1 MKNKNIDKT
10 DLLKNIG
17 NKLQQIRIEK
27 EKSTKEVAAFL
38 GISTQAYGM
47 IERGKTDITMSRLL
61 DIAHFYKISFSQI
74 IDIDNNKVFN
84 FESNNNTSCTI
95 QNGEI
100 SNNSENIQELTNALK
115 ALLNQFQ
122 NK

>member
-1 MKNKNIDKT
+1 M
-10 DLLKNIG
+10 
-17 NKLQQIRIEK
+17 
-27 EKSTKEVAAFL
+27 

-61 DIAHFYKISFSQI
+61 YIAHFYKISFSQI

-100 SNNSENIQELTNALK
+100 SNNSENIQEELTNALK